1 MTMAEGDE
9 VNEVSLVSYAIPEKA
24 NSVEFK
30 QISMIAKQ
38 LLDHLNQPNKIKELL
53 IANQPGN
60 SSAMVQDVFIGYA
73 EELGFESEKKGLFKE
88 YSMGM
93 RPDYYMKTKS
103 SGIII
108 EVERGKTTINNMDM
122 LDFWKTHLCNHANH
136 LFLFVPKE
144 LRQNETMKPKKEFN
158 NVKKRLEKFFLPG
171 NETNVH
177 TLHLFGY

>member
-1 MTMAEGDE
+1 MAEDE
-9 VNEVSLVSYAIPEKA
+9 EMNEVSLVSYAIPQKV
-24 NSVEFK
+24 NSFEFQ
-30 QISMIAKQ
+30 QISIIAKQ
-38 LLDHLNQPNKIKELL
+38 LLNHLNQPNKIEELMV
-53 IANQPGN
+53 ANQPGN

-73 EELGFESEKKGLFKE
+73 KELGFESEKTGLFKE

-93 RPDYYMKTKS
+93 RPDYYKKTKN

-122 LDFWKTHLCNHANH
+122 LDFWKTHLCKHANH

-144 LRQNETMKPKKEFN
+144 LRQNATMKPKKEFN
-158 NVKKRLEKFFLPG
+158 NVKKRLEKFFRSG

>member
-1 MTMAEGDE
+1 MADDE
-9 VNEVSLVSYAIPEKA
+9 EKCKVSLVSYVIPEKL
-24 NSVEFK
+24 NSEEFN
-30 QISMIAKQ
+30 QVSLIAKR
-38 LLDHLNQPNKIKELL
+38 LLDHLNQPQKIEELMT
-53 IANQPGN
+53 ANQPGN
-60 SSAMVQDVFIGYA
+60 SSAMVQAVFIDFA
-73 EELGFESEKKGLFKE
+73 KELGFESEKEGLFKE
-88 YSMGM
+88 YTMGM
-93 RPDYYMKTKS
+93 RPDYYKKTQS

-144 LRQNETMKPKKEFN
+144 LRQNNTMNPKKEFN
-158 NVKKRLEKFFLPG
+158 NVKKRLEKFFQLG